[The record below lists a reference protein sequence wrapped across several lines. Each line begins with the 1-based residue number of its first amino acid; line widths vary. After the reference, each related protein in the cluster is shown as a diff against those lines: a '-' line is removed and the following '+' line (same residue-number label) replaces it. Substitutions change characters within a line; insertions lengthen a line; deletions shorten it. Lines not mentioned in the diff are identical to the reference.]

1 MIFGISVWLCSE
13 EEHACEV
20 RPPYM
25 TELEL
30 HLDVFR
36 QSLIFLNITG
46 GLYLVLNSTYIR
58 KGVMMSCNKH
68 CSVGTTP

>member
-1 MIFGISVWLCSE
+1 
-13 EEHACEV
+13 
-20 RPPYM
+20 M

-36 QSLIFLNITG
+36 QSVIFLNITG